1 MILVRTAISERR
13 SADSIATPDSVK
25 AYGHTLEFFDL
36 HPCSVTRN
44 ESLHPFRVTEGGM
57 QWHTARRY
65 GQR

>member
-1 MILVRTAISERR
+1 ML
-13 SADSIATPDSVK
+13 DSDLAQLYGVETKALNQTVK
-25 AYGHTLEFFDL
+25 RNIDRFPSQFDL
-36 HPCSVTRN
+36 HPCRVTRN